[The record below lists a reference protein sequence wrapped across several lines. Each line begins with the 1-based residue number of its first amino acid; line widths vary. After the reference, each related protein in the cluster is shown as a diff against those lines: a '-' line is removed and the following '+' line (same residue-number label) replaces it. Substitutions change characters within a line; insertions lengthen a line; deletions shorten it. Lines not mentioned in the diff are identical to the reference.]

1 MKNHVLR
8 SKELQEL
15 KRMLKKELVS
25 HNPPSIITAEEK
37 GQPDESNSSN
47 SVEGQVKEEHQ
58 STNL

>member
-1 MKNHVLR
+1 
-8 SKELQEL
+8 
-15 KRMLKKELVS
+15 MLKKELVS

>member
-1 MKNHVLR
+1 
-8 SKELQEL
+8 
-15 KRMLKKELVS
+15 MLKKELAS

-47 SVEGQVKEEHQ
+47 SVEAESDGQVKEEHQ